1 MPDQPAEIDVA
12 SLEDFQA
19 RLVGRLVET
28 EYALATM
35 RLQLGRRPELGLFAD
50 GVDLGRRYHEIHA
63 DQLAR
68 LERLKSALVAVSEA
82 TATIISNY
90 TTTEAR
96 NAANAEE
103 IAAVLDPVST
113 ALQESTSS

>member
-1 MPDQPAEIDVA
+1 MPEQPARIDVA

-28 EYALATM
+28 EHALVTM
-35 RLQLGRRPELGLFAD
+35 RLQLNRRPPLGQFED
-50 GVDLGRRYHEIHA
+50 GLSLGSRYHDIHA
-63 DQLAR
+63 EQLAR

-82 TATIISNY
+82 TNTIITNY

-96 NAANAEE
+96 NAANADD
-103 IAAVLDPVST
+103 IAAVLDPVEA
-113 ALQESTSS
+113 ALREGTPQ